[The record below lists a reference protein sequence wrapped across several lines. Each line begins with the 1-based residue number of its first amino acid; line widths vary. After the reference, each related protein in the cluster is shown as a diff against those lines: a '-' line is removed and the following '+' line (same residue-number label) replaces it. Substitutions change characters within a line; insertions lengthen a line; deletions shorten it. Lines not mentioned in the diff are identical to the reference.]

1 MFLCESVLLN
11 DKFVFLLAI
20 NLILFFTK
28 NHFVADA
35 NRNFTMNI
43 STFFSRANLK
53 INIHN
58 LSYLPRWII
67 VLIDFSVLL
76 MSFFLTYMIL
86 KGTGLDY
93 IITKHKLTFISLF
106 FGINIFFFWLFRTYS
121 GIIRHSSYIDAIKI
135 LFSQTSVLVFFLFFN
150 FLFEL
155 LFKEKA
161 FLNTALFINMVLSF
175 CGLFLYRV
183 VVKQTFE
190 LYFIEKTDHKLI
202 KAIIY
207 GTDANAISVANALK
221 FETPSRFKIVAFVD
235 KNNQNASKRMLDLPI
250 LVQRK
255 KLPALMRSVGAEGLV
270 IADKSLS
277 KEEQLVIIDQCLEF
291 NYKVYTIPSI
301 SDWENQKEIS
311 QKVKNIQIE
320 DLLERDPI
328 VLDSISISRQLEGKT
343 ILITGAAGSIGSEI
357 VRQLL
362 SFNPR
367 KLIILDQAETPLHHI
382 RLEVEDIKSDTIIR
396 TVIADIRN
404 KAALERIFKLYKPEM
419 VYHAAAYKHVPL
431 MEENPSQ
438 AILTNVEGTKN
449 LADLSCK
456 YSVNKFVMIS
466 TDKAVNPSNV
476 MGASKR
482 IAEKYVQSL
491 SLKCKEN
498 IDFYATKFIT
508 TRFGNVLGSN
518 GSVVP
523 LFTKQIAEG
532 GPVTITHPDIIRYF
546 MTIPEACQLVLE
558 AGSMGN
564 GGEIYIFDMGKP
576 VKIID
581 LARKMIKL
589 AGFNPERDIKI
600 KIVGLRPGEKLYEE
614 LLNDTSKTLP
624 TYHEKIMIAE
634 EIQAEFED
642 LHLHIDELIGIAS
655 FFDNDDIVVKMKKIV
670 PEFISM
676 NSTYTQLD
684 K

>member
-1 MFLCESVLLN
+1 MERDHS
-11 DKFVFLLAI
+11 K
-20 NLILFFTK
+20 
-28 NHFVADA
+28 
-35 NRNFTMNI
+35 
-43 STFFSRANLK
+43 SYFSRDNLRF
-53 INIHN
+53 NIHN

-76 MSFFLTYMIL
+76 LAFSFTSLIFD
-86 KGTGLDY
+86 GTGLEY
-93 IITKHKLTFISLF
+93 IVTEHSVVFVSLLF
-106 FGINIFFFWLFRTYS
+106 SVNIFFFWLFRTYA
-121 GIIRHSSYIDAIKI
+121 GIIRHSSYIDAVKL
-135 LFSQTSVLVFFLFFN
+135 LFSQTAVLVFFLVFN

-155 LFKEKA
+155 YYHQKA
-161 FLNTALFINMVLSF
+161 FLNTAFFINNVLSF

-190 LYFIEKTDHKLI
+190 LYFIEKNENKLI
-202 KAIIY
+202 KTIIY
-207 GTDANAISVANALK
+207 GTDANAISIANALR
-221 FETPSRFKIVAFVD
+221 FETPSRFKILGFVD
-235 KNNQNASKRMLDLPI
+235 RNNQNASKRMLDLPI
-250 LVQRK
+250 LVLRK
-255 KLPALMRSVGAEGLV
+255 RIPSLMRSIGAEALV

-277 KEEQLVIIDQCLEF
+277 KEEQLVIIDQCIEY
-291 NYKVYTIPSI
+291 NYKVFTIPSI
-301 SDWENQKEIS
+301 SDWEDQKEIS

-320 DLLERDPI
+320 DLLEREPI
-328 VLDSISISRQLEGKT
+328 VLDNISISKQLRGKT

-357 VRQLL
+357 VRQVLT
-362 SFNPR
+362 FEPQ
-367 KLIILDQAETPLHHI
+367 KVIILDQAETPLHHI
-382 RLEVEDIKSDTIIR
+382 SLEVECIKESTQIH
-396 TVIADIRN
+396 TVIADIRDRVAIE
-404 KAALERIFKLYKPEM
+404 KVFKLYRPEV

-438 AILTNVEGTKN
+438 AILTNVNGTKN
-449 LADLSCK
+449 LADLSCE
-456 YSVNKFVMIS
+456 YGVVKFVMIS

-491 SLKCKEN
+491 HLKCKEN
-498 IDFYATKFIT
+498 NKLYATKFIT

-523 LFTKQIAEG
+523 LFTKQISEG
-532 GPVTITHPDIIRYF
+532 GPITITHPDIIRYF

-576 VKIID
+576 VRIID
-581 LARKMIKL
+581 LAKKMIKL
-589 AGFNPERDIKI
+589 AGYTPDRDIKI

-624 TYHEKIMIAE
+624 TYHEKIMIAQ
-634 EIQAEFED
+634 EIQEEFFD
-642 LHLHIDELIGIAS
+642 LHVNIEELIGIAA
-655 FFDNDDIVVKMKKIV
+655 FFDNDDIVAKMKRIV

-676 NSTYTQLD
+676 NSTFQVLD

>member
-1 MFLCESVLLN
+1 
-11 DKFVFLLAI
+11 
-20 NLILFFTK
+20 
-28 NHFVADA
+28 
-35 NRNFTMNI
+35 
-43 STFFSRANLK
+43 
-53 INIHN
+53 
-58 LSYLPRWII
+58 
-67 VLIDFSVLL
+67 
-76 MSFFLTYMIL
+76 LTYLIFD
-86 KGTGLDY
+86 GTELRY
-93 IITKHKLTFISLF
+93 IIYPQFFGFVSFL
-106 FGINIFFFWLFRTYS
+106 FGINLFFFWLFRTYA
-121 GIIRHSSYIDAIKI
+121 GIIRHSSYIDAVKL
-135 LFSQTSVLVFFLFFN
+135 LFSQTAVLVFFLFFN

-155 LFKEKA
+155 YFGKKA
-161 FLNTALFINMVLSF
+161 FLNTAFFINIVLSF

-190 LYFIEKTDHKLI
+190 LYFIEKNDAKLM
-202 KAIIY
+202 KTIIY
-207 GTDANAISVANALK
+207 GTDANAISIANALK
-221 FETPSRFKIVAFVD
+221 FETPSRFKIIGFVD
-235 KNNQNASKRMLDLPI
+235 KNNQNGSKRMLDLPI
-250 LVQRK
+250 LVLQK
-255 KLPALMRSVGAEGLV
+255 KLPSLMRSIGAEGII

-277 KEEQLVIIDQCLEF
+277 KEEKIAIIDQCIEF
-291 NYKVYTIPSI
+291 NFKVYTIPTI
-301 SDWENQKEIS
+301 SDWADQKEIS

-320 DLLERDPI
+320 DLLERSPI
-328 VLDSISISRQLEGKT
+328 VLDNESISKQLKGKI
-343 ILITGAAGSIGSEI
+343 ILITGGAGSIGSEI
-357 VRQLL
+357 VRQVL

-367 KLIILDQAETPLHHI
+367 KVIILDQAETPLHHI
-382 RLEVEDIKSDTIIR
+382 GLEVENINRGVIIHSI
-396 TVIADIRN
+396 VADIRDRS
-404 KAALERIFKLYKPEM
+404 AIERIFKLYRPEM

-431 MEENPSQ
+431 MERNPSQ
-438 AILTNVEGTKN
+438 AILTNVNGTKN
-449 LADLSCK
+449 LADLACEYGVK
-456 YSVNKFVMIS
+456 NFVMIS

-491 SLKCKEN
+491 HFKSKKSNDL
-498 IDFYATKFIT
+498 FATKFIT
-508 TRFGNVLGSN
+508 TRFGNVLGSS

-523 LFTKQIAEG
+523 LFTKQISVG

-589 AGFNPERDIKI
+589 AGYIPDRDIKI

-624 TYHEKIMIAE
+624 TYHEKIMIAQ
-634 EIQAEFED
+634 EIQEEFLD
-642 LHLHIDELIGIAS
+642 LHSNIDELIGIAA
-655 FFDNDDIVVKMKKIV
+655 FFDNDDIVAKMKKIV

-676 NSTYTQLD
+676 NSTFEVLD